1 MAIETPRSSY
11 FSSRHPSSLAT
22 QEEQGA
28 GDAPRLPR
36 WALLGGAAVIAV
48 QLLAFDM
55 VVERHARHAQERA
68 SSYVTV
74 TLQQPHRGAEDGD
87 RAQPLLLAGN

>member
-1 MAIETPRSSY
+1 MANHTPRSSY
-11 FSSRHPSSLAT
+11 CSSSHSSSLAA
-22 QEEQGA
+22 Q
-28 GDAPRLPR
+28 GDAGAAGSPRLPR

-68 SSYVTV
+68 SNHVTV
-74 TLQQPHRGAEDGD
+74 TLQQPHRGADAD